1 MIEWQA
7 MSVHG
12 GQLEHCSRWHRKIS
26 FCRAIEYPSQK
37 FHAQRP
43 SGTMPVKGQTSDTV
57 LPKLFDDLRR
67 GSSLQEIL
75 SQREAL

>member
-1 MIEWQA
+1 MDQVFRKIAIRPPTLRAQQMIEWQA

-12 GQLEHCSRWHRKIS
+12 GQLEHCSRWYRKIS

-43 SGTMPVKGQTSDTV
+43 SG
-57 LPKLFDDLRR
+57 R
-67 GSSLQEIL
+67 
-75 SQREAL
+75 